1 MLSALQTRRL
11 GGAASLRRIGAEGAA
26 QAVADAILKPMSG
39 SHSYALDNALLIL
52 EILRR
57 IPRWHYTT
65 SAHLRDQVAAAGYTV
80 TLRTV
85 QRHLDAICSR
95 FAIECDTRG
104 KPFGYRWMEGAEGLK
119 LPLLTASEALLLQ
132 LAKSEVSQLLPARA
146 LVNMAPL
153 FATARRE
160 LEATPVPQVERRWL
174 KKVQRIPES
183 QPLLAPKIAPGV
195 FEAVSDALYR
205 ECKLRIHYR
214 NAQAQRKTATVWP
227 LGLVQQGVRLYLV
240 CRFEG
245 YDNERILALPRIV
258 QAVASV
264 ESFPWPSDFDLGS
277 YCSGGDFGVSHGRKV
292 RLRFRI
298 DKACGQHLLES
309 PLSADQT
316 ASDLGDSLEITA
328 TVMETELLLRWLR
341 GWGEKVGGLIIT
353 PIAL

>member
-1 MLSALQTRRL
+1 MT
-11 GGAASLRRIGAEGAA
+11 
-26 QAVADAILKPMSG
+26 VA
-39 SHSYALDNALLIL
+39 HSYALDNALLIL

-57 IPRWHYTT
+57 IPRRQYTT
-65 SAHLRDQVAAAGYTV
+65 SAHLREQVAAAGYAV
-80 TLRTV
+80 SLRTV

-132 LAKSEVSQLLPARA
+132 LAKNEVAQLLPASA
-146 LVNMAPL
+146 LVSMAPL
-153 FATARRE
+153 FATARCA
-160 LEATPVPQVERRWL
+160 LEATPAPQVERRWL
-174 KKVQRIPES
+174 NKVRRIPES

-205 ECKLRIHYR
+205 ECKLRIRYR
-214 NAQAQRKTATVWP
+214 NARGQRKSATVWP

-245 YDNERILALPRIV
+245 YDNQRILALPRIL
-258 QAVASV
+258 QAEAGD
-264 ESFPWPSDFDLGS
+264 ESFPWPTAFDLAD
-277 YCSGGDFGVSHGRKV
+277 YCSGGDFGVSRGRKV

-309 PLSADQT
+309 PLAADQT
-316 ASDLGDSLEITA
+316 ASDLGATLEITA

-341 GWGEKVGGLIIT
+341 GWGEQLEGLEIT
-353 PIAL
+353 PLAP

>member
-1 MLSALQTRRL
+1 M
-11 GGAASLRRIGAEGAA
+11 
-26 QAVADAILKPMSG
+26 PG

-57 IPRWHYTT
+57 IPRRNFTT
-65 SAHLRDQVAAAGYTV
+65 SAHLREQVAAAGYEV

-146 LVNMAPL
+146 LVSMAPL

-160 LEATPVPQVERRWL
+160 LEATPAPQVERRWL

-183 QPLLAPKIAPGV
+183 QPLLAPKMAPGV
-195 FEAVSDALYR
+195 FEVVSDAIYR
-205 ECKLRIHYR
+205 ECKLHINYR
-214 NAQAQRKTATVWP
+214 NAQGRCKTATIWP

-258 QAVASV
+258 QAETS
-264 ESFPWPSDFDLGS
+264 EEPFPWPAGFDLAD
-277 YCSGGDFGVSHGRKV
+277 YCSGGAFGVSHGRKI
-292 RLRFRI
+292 RLHFRI

-309 PLSADQT
+309 PLATDQT
-316 ASDLGDSLEITA
+316 ACDLGDTLEITA
-328 TVMETELLLRWLR
+328 TVVETELLHRWLR
-341 GWGEKVGGLIIT
+341 GWGEKVSELQIR
-353 PIAL
+353 PLAP